1 MSITL
6 GSSGTLGPTLDAAA
20 LTTVLGHIFEA
31 NALAATHSELPTPVC
46 IWGPHGIGKT
56 ALVRELA
63 RARSWGFV
71 EIAPAQIEELGDL
84 HGLPTRLDGGTGD
97 AKDGRTGF
105 LSPTWVPTHKGP
117 GILLIDDLNRADER
131 VLRALMQLLQTHR
144 LYSWALPEEW
154 QILATCNPD
163 SGTYSVTPLD
173 DAMLTRMLHF
183 TMAFDA
189 GVWARWACDNGI
201 DRRCIEYV
209 TTYPEAVLGRRT
221 TPRTMAQLFRLL
233 APIPDFTTARELVSR
248 LAHSTL
254 DVGTAASFVSFV
266 CVEQRQLATA
276 KDILDALTPADA
288 RKLIIN
294 AATDHTQG
302 GRLRIDRV
310 GLVIARLEEVIEA
323 DDYTPG
329 PRHSVNLSAVLA
341 SAEVPRDMAMRLH
354 RALARRGLGHLVRDR
369 AVANRLVNAGASR

>member
-1 MSITL
+1 MTTTIMSN
-6 GSSGTLGPTLDAAA
+6 GTLGPTLDATNLAS
-20 LTTVLGHIFEA
+20 LLGHVFEA
-31 NALAATHSELPTPVC
+31 NALAPTHGELPTPVC
-46 IWGPHGIGKT
+46 IWGAPGIGKT
-56 ALVRELA
+56 ELVRELA
-63 RARSWGFV
+63 RQRGWGFV

-105 LSPTWVPTHKGP
+105 LPPSWVPQTQGP
-117 GILLIDDLNRADER
+117 GILLLDDLNRADER
-131 VLRALMQLLQTHR
+131 VLRALMQLLQTHH
-144 LYSWALPEEW
+144 LYSWGLPEGW
-154 QILATCNPD
+154 QIVATCNPD
-163 SGTYSVTPLD
+163 SGSYSVTPMD
-173 DAMLTRMLHF
+173 DAMLTRMVHF

-189 GVWARWACDNGI
+189 RVWARWACDAGI
-201 DRRCIEYV
+201 DRRCIEWV
-209 TTYPEAVLGRRT
+209 RVYPEAVLGRRT
-221 TPRTMAQLFRLL
+221 TPRTLVQLFRLL
-233 APIPDFTTARELVSR
+233 APIPDFNSARELVSR

-254 DVGTAASFVSFV
+254 DVGTAASLVSFV
-266 CVEQRQLATA
+266 CVEQHQIATA

-323 DDYTPG
+323 DGYTPG
-329 PRHSVNLSAVLA
+329 PRHSANLSALLG
-341 SAEVPRDMAMRLH
+341 SNEVPRDMAMRLH

-369 AVANRLVNAGASR
+369 AVAKRLLNGAAS

>member
-1 MSITL
+1 MTMTIAP
-6 GSSGTLGPTLDAAA
+6 GGTLGPTLDATSLAA
-20 LTTVLGHIFEA
+20 VLAHVFEA
-31 NALAATHSELPTPVC
+31 NALAPTHAEIATPVC

-63 RARSWGFV
+63 RARGWGFV
-71 EIAPAQIEELGDL
+71 ELAPAQLEELGDL
-84 HGLPTRLDGGTGD
+84 HGLPTRIDGGTGD

-105 LSPTWVPTHKGP
+105 LPPTWVPQTKGP
-117 GILLIDDLNRADER
+117 GILLLDDLNRGD
-131 VLRALMQLLQTHR
+131 LRIMVALMQLLQTHR
-144 LYSWALPEEW
+144 LYSWALPEGW
-154 QILATCNPD
+154 QIVCTANPD
-163 SGTYSVTPLD
+163 SGVYAVTPMD

-183 TMAFDA
+183 TMTFDA
-189 GVWARWACDNGI
+189 RVWARWARDAGI
-201 DRRCIEYV
+201 DTRCIEFV

-221 TPRTMAQLFRLL
+221 TPRTLTQLFRLL
-233 APIPDFTTARELVSR
+233 ALIPDFTAARELVSR

-266 CVEQRQLATA
+266 CVEQHQIATA

-294 AATDHTQG
+294 AATDHNQG

-310 GLVIARLEEVIEA
+310 GLVIARLEEVIAA

-329 PRHSVNLSAVLA
+329 PRHAANLSAVLA
-341 SAEVPRDMAMRLH
+341 SNEVPRDMAMRLH

-369 AVANRLVNAGASR
+369 AVAKRLLNEGAS

>member
-1 MSITL
+1 MTTTL
-6 GSSGTLGPTLDAAA
+6 TSNGTLGPTLDATNLA
-20 LTTVLGHIFEA
+20 TVLGHVLEA
-31 NALAATHSELPTPVC
+31 NALATAYCELPTPVC

-63 RARSWGFV
+63 RTRGWGFV
-71 EIAPAQIEELGDL
+71 VVAPAQIEELGDL
-84 HGLPTRLDGGTGD
+84 HGLPTRIDGGTGE

-105 LSPTWVPTHKGP
+105 LPPTWVPTQKGP
-117 GILLIDDLNRADER
+117 GILLLDDLNRGDVR
-131 VLRALMQLLQTHR
+131 VLSALMQLLQTHR
-144 LYSWALPEEW
+144 LYSWSLPPGW
-154 QILATCNPD
+154 QIVCTANPD
-163 SGTYSVTPLD
+163 SGSYAVTPMD
-173 DAMLTRMLHF
+173 DAMLTRMVHF
-183 TMAFDA
+183 TMTFDA
-189 GVWARWACDNGI
+189 RVWARWAHDAGI
-201 DRRCIEYV
+201 DPRCIEFV

-221 TPRTMAQLFRLL
+221 TPRTLVQLFRLV
-233 APIPDFTTARELVSR
+233 APIRDFNSARELVSR

-266 CVEQRQLATA
+266 CVEQHQLATA
-276 KDILDALTPADA
+276 KDILDAATPADA
-288 RKLIIN
+288 RKHIIN

-310 GLVIARLEEVIEA
+310 GLVIARIEEVIEA

-329 PRHSVNLSAVLA
+329 PRHPANLSALLA

-369 AVANRLVNAGASR
+369 AVAKRLLNEGAS

>member
-1 MSITL
+1 MTMTIAP
-6 GSSGTLGPTLDAAA
+6 GGTLGPTLDATNLAA
-20 LTTVLGHIFEA
+20 VLRHVFDT
-31 NALAATHSELPTPVC
+31 NALAPNHGELPTPVC

-71 EIAPAQIEELGDL
+71 EISPAQIEELGDL

-105 LSPTWVPTHKGP
+105 LPPSWVPKSKGP
-117 GILLIDDLNRADER
+117 GILLLDDLNRADER

-144 LYSWALPEEW
+144 LFSWALPEGW
-154 QILATCNPD
+154 QIVCTANPD
-163 SGTYSVTPLD
+163 SGSYSVTPMD
-173 DAMLTRMLHF
+173 DAMVTRMVHF
-183 TMAFDA
+183 TMTFDA
-189 GVWARWACDNGI
+189 KVWAAWARDAGI
-201 DRRCIEYV
+201 DKRCIEFV

-221 TPRTMAQLFRLL
+221 TPRTFAQLARLL
-233 APIPDFTTARELVSR
+233 APIPDFTAARELVSR
-248 LAHSTL
+248 LAHATL

-266 CVEQRQLATA
+266 CVEQRQLANA
-276 KDILDALTPADA
+276 KDILDAATPADA

-329 PRHSVNLSAVLA
+329 PRHSANLTAVLA
-341 SAEVPRDMAMRLH
+341 SSEVPRDMAMRVH

-369 AVANRLVNAGASR
+369 AVAKRLLPQGAS